1 MVEHEKL
8 VGYKQIVA
16 RAQQNI
22 YKPRPPS
29 SDSSQDDYA
38 FTLSAELQ
46 KKMEALEKKKA
57 QEIED
62 KKRATDKQKLEEHL
76 KRFRGFGTF
85 KDGVEYQF
93 DENGDLV
100 FESLVK
106 HQVPKEVP
114 EVVKE

>member
-8 VGYKQIVA
+8 VGYKQIVE
-16 RAQQNI
+16 RAQKMI

-29 SDSSQDDYA
+29 SDSSQDDYS
-38 FTLSAELQ
+38 FTMSPELQ
-46 KKMEALEKKKA
+46 QRLKELEAKKA
-57 QEIED
+57 KEVQE

-106 HQVPKEVP
+106 H
-114 EVVKE
+114 